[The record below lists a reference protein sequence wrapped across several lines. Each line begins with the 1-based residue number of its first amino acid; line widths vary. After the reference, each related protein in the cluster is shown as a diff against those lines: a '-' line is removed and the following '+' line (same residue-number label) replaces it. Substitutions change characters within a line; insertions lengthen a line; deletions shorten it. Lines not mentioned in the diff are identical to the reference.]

1 MKEKSTITDKI
12 ENCERLFDQA
22 EELAYDGF
30 FEESNYTWS
39 RAAEIAMSLIRD
51 NKEELFSDKEYQFL
65 KKIINH
71 IKEED

>member
-1 MKEKSTITDKI
+1 VKEKSTITEKI
-12 ENCERLFDQA
+12 ETCERLLDQA

-30 FEESNYTWS
+30 YEESNSAWA
-39 RAAEIAMSLIRD
+39 RAAEIAISLIRD

-65 KKIINH
+65 KKIINY